1 MGLVCSYK
9 ALAGQAK
16 VPYFDIVDAIWA
28 NAYEYVV
35 RLEIAVDNV
44 QAFEH
49 TELVVSRFPNENRD
63 HIPVHVYQSLEY
75 LTE

>member
-1 MGLVCSYK
+1 MCLVCSYK
-9 ALAGQAK
+9 AFAGQAE

-49 TELVVSRFPNENRD
+49 TELVVSQFQTRTGTT
-63 HIPVHVYQSLEY
+63 Y
-75 LTE
+75 LCTCTSPCSI